1 MDFKRPA
8 YRGFVVA
15 FLATALVAV
24 AQHVVYDQMG
34 ISSPVFIF
42 FLPVL
47 AATWYGGVPA
57 GLFATLLGAG
67 ACAYLNIAQDGGQ
80 ALTQSFQ
87 VRLVFFGGLS
97 AFLSWLVDSLR
108 SARQRLVDR
117 QRELE
122 LRHVQLEQEIVER
135 RRAEAAEK
143 SQREQL
149 IVEMRRRQELE
160 WAVRDREERT
170 RMAVE
175 SANIGT
181 FDLNPLTGERKWSD
195 RTKIMFGL
203 SADADVSDVSF
214 LDRLHPDDKERAA
227 QALQKAFDPSGD
239 GIYDIDLRLLL
250 PDHTVRWFIAKGQA
264 FFDGEVPNRRAVRFI
279 GTVLDITERKQA
291 ELALRQAEERFR
303 TLATN
308 APVGI
313 FQTDAEGRCLFVNR
327 AWCQIVGAEPEESL
341 GDGWM
346 QCVHPDDVHR
356 VAREWQKATMERRN
370 HSTEF
375 RFANHATG
383 DRNVIASAAVLFDA
397 TDTVTG
403 YVGTIVDITERK
415 AAEAIVKQNEAL
427 LRGVLDNVPAIISLK
442 DMRGR
447 YRLVNR
453 AWETM
458 SGVTN
463 DEIVGLTN
471 YDLMAKNINRH
482 MSQKM
487 ADTFRELDRKVME
500 TGETIE
506 FEENISPDRTRIYAT
521 VKFPIRDCGGR
532 VSGVG
537 GISSDITERRRALE
551 SLEAEQELLRH
562 TIEIQDHQRQLIAY
576 EIHDGV
582 VQYVA
587 GALMEIESIRD
598 DELASP
604 AAAEKVKRI
613 FGILQ
618 KALAEGRQLIN
629 GIRTPVLDD
638 WGIVPAIEQ
647 LIEDERRANVRV
659 RFVNGVDVGRM
670 APRIEETL
678 YRITQEALTNAYK
691 HSNSKEVQVE
701 LVRTEDRVKLEVRD
715 WGVGFVPAVDS
726 KSVHGLKGMVK
737 RATIIGGKCV
747 IDSIPGKGTKVI
759 VDLPYV
765 TRI

>member
-1 MDFKRPA
+1 MDSDRPA

-15 FLATALVAV
+15 FLATAFVAI
-24 AQHVVYDQMG
+24 AHRVVYDRVG
-34 ISSPVFIF
+34 INAPVFIF

-47 AATWYGGVPA
+47 AATWYGGVWA
-57 GLFATLLGAG
+57 GLFATLLGSG
-67 ACAYLNIAQDGGQ
+67 ACAYLILAEGGEH
-80 ALTQSFQ
+80 ALSLSFQ
-87 VRLVFFGGLS
+87 VRLVFFSGLS
-97 AFLSWLVDSLR
+97 VFLSWLVDSLR
-108 SARQRLVDR
+108 SARQRLVDW

-122 LRHVQLEQEIVER
+122 SRQVQLEQEVVER

-149 IVEMRRRQELE
+149 IVEMHRRHELE
-160 WAVRDREERT
+160 LAVREREERN

-181 FDLNPLTGERKWSD
+181 FDLFPLTGERNWSD

-203 SADADVSDVSF
+203 SADADVSNVAF

-239 GIYDIDLRLLL
+239 GIYDVDLRLLL
-250 PDHTVRWFIAKGQA
+250 PNDTVRWFIAKGQA
-264 FFDGEVPNRRAVRFI
+264 FFEGEGASRRAVRFI

-291 ELALRQAEERFR
+291 EMALRQAEERFR
-303 TLATN
+303 TLAMN
-308 APVGI
+308 APMGI
-313 FQTDAEGRCLFVNR
+313 FQADAQGRCVFVNR
-327 AWCQIVGAEPEESL
+327 AWCRIAGAEPQELL
-341 GDGWM
+341 GDSWM
-346 QCVHPDDVHR
+346 QFVHPEDI
-356 VAREWQKATMERRN
+356 ERRD

-375 RFANHATG
+375 RFINRTTG
-383 DRNVIASAAVLFDA
+383 DRHVLASAAVLLDA
-397 TDTVTG
+397 TQTVSG
-403 YVGTIVDITERK
+403 YVGTVVDITERK
-415 AAEAIVKQNEAL
+415 AAEATVRQNEAL
-427 LRGVLDNVPAIISLK
+427 LRDVLDNMPALISLK
-442 DMRGR
+442 DLQGR

-453 AWETM
+453 GWEAM
-458 SGVTN
+458 SGVKN
-463 DEIVGLTN
+463 DEISGLTN
-471 YDLMAKNINRH
+471 YDLMTMDASRN
-482 MSQKM
+482 MSPEF
-487 ADTFRELDRKVME
+487 ADKFRDLDRKVIE

-506 FEENISPDRTRIYAT
+506 VEDRVPRDARNYVTA
-521 VKFPIRDCGGR
+521 KFPIRDCDGR
-532 VSGVG
+532 ISGVG
-537 GISSDITERRRALE
+537 AISTDITERRRALE

-576 EIHDGV
+576 EVHDGI

-598 DELASP
+598 DELASQ
-604 AAAEKVKRI
+604 AAAERVKRI
-613 FGILQ
+613 VGILQ
-618 KALAEGRQLIN
+618 KALAEGRQVIN

-647 LIEDERRANVRV
+647 LIEDEQRAHVQV
-659 RFVNGVDVGRM
+659 RFVNGMNLGRM

-691 HSNSKEVQVE
+691 HSKSNEVQVE
-701 LVRTEDRVKLEVRD
+701 LVRTQDRVKLEVRD
-715 WGVGFVPAVDS
+715 WGVGFVPALDS

-737 RATIIGGKCV
+737 RAAIIGGQCV